1 MECCATT
8 RNSSRPIVTC
18 ANDCSGFLGSR
29 AKSPSSTELRQTVE
43 GVADVAKRDEAEDRK
58 TNEERED
65 PEQERGIPYLGAVVL
80 DALRLL
86 LLLHRLR
93 DGGEE
98 LLVLLGL
105 PEPLQEELGAFDL
118 ADGRE
123 HLPQQD
129 HLPHDLGCEQHLL
142 AARAGGRDVDRREGA
157 ALLELAVED
166 HLGVAGPLELL
177 VDHVVHAGPRV
188 DEACGE
194 DRERSAAFDVSRG
207 AEEALGW
214 VERDRVHTTGQRP
227 AGWWDREV
235 VRACETSDRVEEN
248 HHVAAGL
255 DEALRAL
262 QRELRDAGVVLG
274 GLIERG
280 REDLALDGSTD
291 IGHFLGSLADED
303 DHDVDVLVIP
313 GDAVC
318 DVLQQLRLAGLRR
331 RHDECALPVA
341 EGVYEVDEA
350 LAEVRAVDL
359 KVEHLVRED
368 RHEVLEHGPALC
380 LLRVDAVDRLDAQQ
394 AEVLLTVLRR
404 SRLAGHEV
412 ARPKTEAAHLARAD
426 VHVLW

>member
-8 RNSSRPIVTC
+8 RNSFRPIVTC

-29 AKSPSSTELRQTVE
+29 AKSPSSTELRQPVE

-65 PEQERGIPYLGAVVL
+65 PEKEGGVPYLGAVVL

-98 LLVLLGL
+98 LLVRLGL
-105 PEPLQEELGAFDL
+105 AEPLQEELGAFDL

-166 HLGVAGPLELL
+166 HLGVAGPLELF
-177 VDHVVHAGPRV
+177 VDHVVHAGAGV
-188 DEACGE
+188 DEARGE

-227 AGWWDREV
+227 TGRRNREV
-235 VRACETSDRVEEN
+235 VRPCETGDRVEEN
-248 HHVAAGL
+248 DHVASGL

-262 QRELRDAGVVLG
+262 EGELRDTSVIFGRLVD
-274 GLIERG
+274 RG
-280 REDLALDGSTD
+280 REHLAIDGSAD
-291 IGHFLGSLADED
+291 VGHFLGPLPDED
-303 DHDVDVLVIP
+303 DHDVNVLVIP

-318 DVLQQLRLAGLRR
+318 DVLQELRLAGFRR
-331 RHDECALPVA
+331 RHDKRALPIT
-341 EGVYEVDEA
+341 EGVYQVDEA

-359 KVEHLVRED
+359 EVEHLVWED
-368 RHEVLEHGPALC
+368 RNEVLEHRPALC
-380 LLRVDAVDRLDAQQ
+380 LLRVDAVDRLNAQQ
-394 AEVLLTVLRR
+394 AEVLFAVLRR
-404 SRLAGHEV
+404 SRLAGHKV
-412 ARPKTEAAHLARAD
+412 AGPKAEAPNLARAD
-426 VHVLW
+426 VHVFG